1 MSYLL
6 LLFVMSLILVTPEL
20 AMTFYLAGRTMFWVI
35 GVIMQ
40 TLFTLAL
47 FIAIQLV
54 AVSLAG
60 YVLLRNILMR
70 MRTK

>member
-6 LLFVMSLILVTPEL
+6 LLLVIALVLVTPEL
-20 AMTFYLAGRTMFWVI
+20 AMTFYLAGRAMFWVI
-35 GVIMQ
+35 GVIIQ

>member
-6 LLFVMSLILVTPEL
+6 LLLIMALVMVTPEL
-20 AMTFYLAGRTMFWVI
+20 AMTFYLAGRAMFWVI
-35 GVIMQ
+35 GVIIQ

>member
-6 LLFVMSLILVTPEL
+6 LLLVMALILVTPEL
-20 AMTFYLAGRTMFWVI
+20 AMTFYLAGRAMFWAI
-35 GVIMQ
+35 GVIIQ

>member
-20 AMTFYLAGRTMFWVI
+20 AMTFYLAGRAMFWVI
-35 GVIMQ
+35 GVIIQ

>member
-6 LLFVMSLILVTPEL
+6 LLLIMALVMVTPEL
-20 AMTFYLAGRTMFWVI
+20 AMTFYLAGRAMFWVI
-35 GVIMQ
+35 GVIIQ

-54 AVSLAG
+54 AVLIAG

>member
-6 LLFVMSLILVTPEL
+6 LLLVIALVLVTPEL
-20 AMTFYLAGRTMFWVI
+20 AITFYLAGRAMFWVI
-35 GVIMQ
+35 GIVIQ

-54 AVSLAG
+54 AVSIAG
-60 YVLLRNILMR
+60 YVLLRNMFKR
-70 MRTK
+70 TRTK

>member
-6 LLFVMSLILVTPEL
+6 LLLIMALVMVTPEL
-20 AMTFYLAGRTMFWVI
+20 AMTFYLAGRAMFWVI
-35 GVIMQ
+35 GVIIQ

-54 AVSLAG
+54 AVLIAG
-60 YVLLRNILMR
+60 YVLLRNMLKR
-70 MRTK
+70 ARTK